1 MNDPMQRIKTE
12 NYRMGRYMVKYI
24 ADKGCVSRIYNI
36 LDTHQYSLVKKK
48 EQFNQKVGKHEE
60 IFH

>member
-36 LDTHQYSLVKKK
+36 LRYTSIFISK
-48 EQFNQKVGKHEE
+48 EKRTIQLESGQT
-60 IFH
+60 